1 VRADAI
7 LNLAFERTN
16 GDVMNADYPTG
27 YSPLT
32 RGGLWARDD
41 LPDSWTGSALDQIE
55 NIHARAALVRSVFP
69 QFGLDAGT
77 GAFNRDPG
85 CAEF

>member
-1 VRADAI
+1 MTDTKFQELKRVEPIVRADAI

-32 RGGLWARDD
+32 RGGLWA
-41 LPDSWTGSALDQIE
+41 SG
-55 NIHARAALVRSVFP
+55 
-69 QFGLDAGT
+69 
-77 GAFNRDPG
+77 
-85 CAEF
+85 